1 MAGTEDL
8 PYTSSITIELIGTRT
23 SPNLVIDELSSTGTK
38 SFFAPQGLVFNVPTP
53 EQIHTRLY
61 ENAAPGDTSI
71 KVLEASG
78 WAVDDTIVIGGS
90 S

>member
-38 SFFAPQGLVFNVPTP
+38 SLAVTSRLILHAPTP
-53 EQIHTRLY
+53 ETIYTRLY

-71 KVLEASG
+71 KVNNQNH
-78 WAVDDTIVIGGS
+78 IKYIYIIICF
-90 S
+90 